1 MSRTTRTFFA
11 AAALVTLLLAPG
23 CATNRSASDQVDD
36 AWITSKVESKLAA
49 DPEVNNFEID
59 VDTQDGVVRLSGN
72 VEQEKAR
79 QEAEKLA
86 RSTEGVVAVK
96 NEIEIGD
103 PSFKENVT
111 DAWIVTKIKA
121 KLSASGDVNPFNV
134 DVDAVEGV
142 VTLSGIVEKEEA
154 KRVAEQLARDTQ
166 GVKEV
171 RNQIKVEPD
180 KSGG

>member
-1 MSRTTRTFFA
+1 MNRITKALCALAVA
-11 AAALVTLLLAPG
+11 AMLLAPG
-23 CATNRSASDQVDD
+23 CMTSRSASDQVDD

-72 VEQEKAR
+72 VEQDKAR

-86 RSTEGVVAVK
+86 RSTEGVKEVV
-96 NEIEIGD
+96 NEIQIGD
-103 PSFKENVT
+103 PTLKENVT

-121 KLSASGDVNPFNV
+121 KLSASGDVNPFNI

-142 VTLSGIVEKEEA
+142 VTLSGIVKKEEA
-154 KRVAEQLARDTQ
+154 KSEAERIARDTQ

-171 RNQIKVEPD
+171 HNRIKVEAE
-180 KSGG
+180 KGEG

>member
-1 MSRTTRTFFA
+1 MNRTTSALCAVALA
-11 AAALVTLLLAPG
+11 AMLLAPG
-23 CATNRSASDQVDD
+23 CMTTRSASGQVDD

-59 VDTQDGVVRLSGN
+59 VDTQEGVVRLSGN

-86 RSTEGVVAVK
+86 RNTEGVKAVK
-96 NEIEIGD
+96 NEIELGD
-103 PSFKENVT
+103 PTFKENVT

-121 KLSASGDVNPFNV
+121 KLSASGDVNPFNI

-142 VTLSGIVEKEEA
+142 VTLSGIVKKEEA
-154 KRVAEQLARDTQ
+154 KREAERIARDTK

-171 RNQIKVEPD
+171 HNQIKVETE
-180 KSGG
+180 KG

>member
-1 MSRTTRTFFA
+1 MSRTTKAICTVALA
-11 AAALVTLLLAPG
+11 AMLVAPG
-23 CATNRSASDQVDD
+23 CMTTRSPSKQVDD

-79 QEAEKLA
+79 TEAEKLA
-86 RSTEGVVAVK
+86 RNTEGVKSVN
-96 NEIEIGD
+96 NEIQIGD
-103 PSFKENVT
+103 PTFKENVT
-111 DAWIVTKIKA
+111 DAWIVTKIKS

-142 VTLSGIVEKEEA
+142 VTLSGIVKKEEA
-154 KRVAEQLARDTQ
+154 KREAERIARDTK

-171 RNQIKVEPD
+171 HNKIKVEAE
-180 KSGG
+180 KGEG

>member
-1 MSRTTRTFFA
+1 MLPLLA
-11 AAALVTLLLAPG
+11 AIVAVLLAPA
-23 CATNRSASDQVDD
+23 CATTRSASKQVDD
-36 AWITSKVESKLAA
+36 AWITTKVESKLAA

-72 VEQEKAR
+72 VEQAAAR
-79 QEAEKLA
+79 KEAEELA
-86 RSTEGVVAVK
+86 RSTEGVTQVV

-121 KLSASGDVNPFNV
+121 KLTGDGDINPFNI

-142 VTLSGIVEKEEA
+142 VTLSGIVKKEEA
-154 KRVAEQLARDTQ
+154 KREAERLARDTA

-171 RNQIKVEPD
+171 RNQIEVDRGE
-180 KSGG
+180 G